1 MKYFSLFL
9 PALTMMV
16 TTGVLLSACSSTQPI
31 IEDTSEADSLRAQ
44 IASLQG
50 TLSFYESIET
60 GSYYRD
66 IRVRDMRIDELEY
79 LLGICG
85 EGGIVLGTELVDD
98 LFIPASADLLESG
111 LALIDS
117 VIVKASS
124 LPEESIIKVAAY
136 SDNTVPGASL
146 KDRYPS
152 NWELSAARAASIAR
166 YIVAKHEIPADRIE
180 VVSYGDSRPVF
191 DNNTARGR
199 KLNRRIEFT
208 LAVNTEAVDK

>member
-1 MKYFSLFL
+1 MKYISLLFAPLLLTGSMMFL
-9 PALTMMV
+9 F
-16 TTGVLLSACSSTQPI
+16 SACSSTQPI
-31 IEDTSEADSLRAQ
+31 IEDTSEEDSLRAQ

-50 TLSFYESIET
+50 TLAFYESIET
-60 GSYYRD
+60 GSFYRD

-98 LFIPASADLLESG
+98 LFLPASADLLESG

-117 VIVKASS
+117 VIVKATS
-124 LPEESIIKVAAY
+124 LPDESVIRLSAY
-136 SDNTVPGASL
+136 SDNTAPGASL

-152 NWELSAARAASIAR
+152 NWELSAARASSIAR
-166 YIVAKHEIPADRIE
+166 YLVDKHDFPADRIE
-180 VVSYGDSRPVF
+180 VISYGDSRPVF

-208 LAVNTEAVDK
+208 LAVNTEAVDN